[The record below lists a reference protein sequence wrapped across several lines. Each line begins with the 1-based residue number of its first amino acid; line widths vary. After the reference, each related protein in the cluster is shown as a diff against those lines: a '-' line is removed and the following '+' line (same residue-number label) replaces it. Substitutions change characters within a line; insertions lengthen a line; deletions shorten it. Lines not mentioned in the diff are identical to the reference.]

1 MTELTEKEQIIK
13 YVYEHP
19 VTGYGSI
26 KDTYQQANE
35 KHPGITH
42 KDVKEYLDKQSTRQ
56 VRFTYKKYNTYVPSH
71 FLEELQLDLADFTKS
86 AEANN
91 SFRYALCA
99 IDVFSRYAWAVPI
112 KTKQP
117 SDIINAFNK
126 IIEVIGKP
134 SQIFTDAEGSLQS
147 TKFIQ
152 VLNANKIKHIISL
165 SPAPYIERFIGT
177 LKNMIHT
184 RLAGMKLDKD
194 KWVDVLDAVLTK
206 YNLTKHETTEMK
218 PVDAKKDSNKFAV
231 WWNLHNK
238 AKKERKYPNLKVGDI
253 VRTMI
258 KKTTFRKQTD
268 NKWSN
273 DTYKITFIKDNQ
285 YMINDHKR
293 KVYYRWELLKV

>member
-1 MTELTEKEQIIK
+1 MTELTEKELIIK
-13 YVYEHP
+13 SVYEHP

-26 KDTYQQANE
+26 KDVYQQANE
-35 KHPGITH
+35 KHSGITY
-42 KDVKEYLDKQSTRQ
+42 KDVKDYLDKQSSRQ

-117 SDIINAFNK
+117 SDITNAFDK
-126 IIEVIGKP
+126 IINVIGKP

-147 TKFIQ
+147 TKFIK
-152 VLNANKIKHIISL
+152 VLNASKIKHIISL

-184 RLAGMKLDKD
+184 RLEGMKLDKD

-218 PVDAKKDSNKFAV
+218 PVDAKKESNKFLV

-238 AKKERKYPNLKVGDI
+238 ARKDRKYEPLKVGDT

-273 DTYKITFIKDNQ
+273 ETYKITFIKNSD
-285 YMINDHKR
+285 YLINDGKR
-293 KVYYRWELLKV
+293 KVYNRFELLKV